1 MKPYKDD
8 IVALIK
14 KAGEVDGWRDFAG
27 MLNPAV
33 AERLHTGEMY
43 LPNLDTDFKPE
54 LVTVSKPMMPILL
67 SRMLRKSYPMK
78 VQNWYIAGSKF
89 TKNDKLESLFA
100 HTDDLKVID
109 SGAASEDIN
118 VRRGVAANPGTSIT
132 LLNALSFDDEP
143 SVRLAVLQNGRTPV
157 SDVEYLILDKDDK
170 VKNFAR
176 QKLARIMGEEYVLSK
191 FPAQ

>member
-8 IVALIK
+8 IAALIE

-33 AERLHTGEMY
+33 AKRLHTGEMY
-43 LPNLDTDFKPE
+43 LPNLDSDFKPE
-54 LVTVSKPMMPILL
+54 LVIANKPLLPIML
-67 SRMLRKSYPMK
+67 SRMLRKSHPMK

-100 HTDDLKVID
+100 HTDDQKMID

-170 VKNFAR
+170 VKSFAR

>member
-1 MKPYKDD
+1 MKLTKQD
-8 IVALIK
+8 IAALTK
-14 KAGEVDGWRDFAG
+14 RAGEVDGWRDFAG

-33 AERLHTGEMY
+33 AERLHAGEMY

-54 LVTVSKPMMPILL
+54 LAFVSKPLLPIVL

-78 VQNWYIAGSKF
+78 VQNWYIAGSKY

-100 HTDDLKVID
+100 HTDDQKMLET
-109 SGAASEDIN
+109 GAASEDIN
-118 VRRGVAANPGTSIT
+118 VRRGVAANQGASIT

-143 SVRLAVLQNGRTPV
+143 SVRLAVLHNGRTPV

-176 QKLARIMGEEYVLSK
+176 QKLSRIMGEEYVLSK